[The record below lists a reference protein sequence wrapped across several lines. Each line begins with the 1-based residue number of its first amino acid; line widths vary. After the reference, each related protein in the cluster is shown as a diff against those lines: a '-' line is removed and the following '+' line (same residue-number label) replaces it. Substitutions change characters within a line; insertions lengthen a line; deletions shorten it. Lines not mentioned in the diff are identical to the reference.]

1 MSRIVSRL
9 LIFILLFSSITSFV
23 FAKEIIKQSDP
34 LTLGKGSLNF
44 LVLSDWGRDGM
55 TNKDKKAVGQVIV
68 EKQLG
73 ETAQEVDASFIV
85 TCGDNF
91 HGHGVPSS
99 TDSLWLM
106 NFENVYT
113 ASSLMIPWYI
123 TLGNH
128 DYEGNVDAELE
139 YAKTSKRWIEPARY
153 YSFTK
158 KLSGSTQVLFVIL
171 DSTPFVEEYINQKDD
186 GHHVSGQKIAVQM
199 VWCDSVLSASKANWK
214 FVFFHHPAY
223 SASSTHGSTREIQRV
238 FVPLFE
244 KYHVNACFSGHDH
257 DLQHSRPDSATV
269 EYFGCGGGSENRPAG
284 SAYFTKYSVGSL
296 GFCVVSMTSNIARI
310 SFVNEAGQQL
320 YTYNIH
326 NERYPSLSTNS
337 KNYHSKN

>member
-1 MSRIVSRL
+1 MSRTRSLIVL
-9 LIFILLFSSITSFV
+9 LIISCCIFTPGT
-23 FAKEIIKQSDP
+23 FARPAIGRSAS
-34 LTLGKGSLNF
+34 LSLGKGSLNF
-44 LVLSDWGRDGM
+44 LVISDWGREGM
-55 TNKDKKAVGQVIV
+55 SPKDKKAVGQVIV

-73 ETAQEVDASFIV
+73 ETAQQVDASFIV

-99 TDSLWLM
+99 TDSLWLV

-113 ASSLMIPWYI
+113 APSLMIPWYI

-139 YAKTSKRWIEPARY
+139 YAKTSKRWIEPGRY

-171 DSTPFVEEYINQKDD
+171 DSSPFVEEYINQKND
-186 GHHVSGQKIAVQM
+186 GHHVNGQKIAVQM
-199 VWCDSVLSASKANWK
+199 VWCDSVLRSSTAKWK

-223 SASSTHGSTREIQRV
+223 SASATHGSTREIQRV

-244 KYHVNACFSGHDH
+244 KYQVNACFSGHD
-257 DLQHSRPDSATV
+257 S
-269 EYFGCGGGSENRPAG
+269 
-284 SAYFTKYSVGSL
+284 
-296 GFCVVSMTSNIARI
+296 
-310 SFVNEAGQQL
+310 
-320 YTYNIH
+320 
-326 NERYPSLSTNS
+326 
-337 KNYHSKN
+337 